1 VSRLSPLR
9 REGASETARARAPS
23 TPSKRASA
31 APRPKLGGAHTSA
44 EASADRAAERAVRAP
59 TRVESATPDPLARA
73 TSPHVARELEA
84 LHGEGA
90 PLPPT
95 TRRFFEARYGTDLA
109 RVRVH
114 DSPRA
119 HALTRELGARA
130 LTIGEQIAFAPG
142 EYAPESP
149 EGRALLAHELAH
161 VVQERGAE
169 EPVVRRAL
177 PTGSAARA
185 AAEGLPKTS
194 GKLEGGTVV
203 FDHVAIPAFK
213 ASAHRA
219 GKYTSRASAR
229 KLRRV
234 APFRRGD
241 PNQIREW
248 ERSVSRR
255 TVEAADEAPSAIT
268 TIRTLLEEKIRQA
281 YALDALPDRG
291 RVVIETP
298 GASGPEHTAGTIASL
313 STRRLRRPMWGDHG
327 AYVAMEVDHVVEL
340 QLGNW
345 GSGRGSDTWANT
357 LENMELLDESA
368 NGPSGGAILREIED
382 RARTHLLA
390 WRAALGEP
398 ATAEHADV
406 RALLDDRHFLFESF
420 VGSPAMGGL
429 VASHQ
434 FWTFDQLSRGE
445 HLAHVRIADESYT
458 GGRGEVRVLLRADD
472 RSIARTFAWSHTD
485 GRSDVPAAEADFD
498 GRFGPFRFVS
508 KQFATDGPVEST
520 TELGTLWMNVLQ
532 ADAKWKPLDE
542 PIAVP
547 VRRVPGA
554 RYAGV
559 IDTATLLTHVPDLE
573 VKGLSAVTVQTS
585 SFDPAVGLIARGV
598 VQPDYAEGDTALVGE
613 GDAGRPT
620 FVIEGARQEVEGT
633 IPTEALDPPG
643 PITVTSSSI
652 AISSDE
658 SGVRVDGSAEI
669 EIRDL
674 AHGSVEASLGASGFL
689 LGGRLEVDTTYFRAA
704 RVALAYD
711 TEAGMSGSAE
721 LELDTSGLPGV
732 ESGTVSVSVANALWT
747 VSGSARFRALGVDA
761 QIGVTWSEAEGL
773 TVAGRIP
780 IPDGRIPGVRGA
792 WIEGRVTRTPEG
804 ELRFGASGHGEP
816 AVAGLTGGVDV
827 SWDQGVFRV
836 DGTVGASHDNL
847 SGSVHLGVTNQAL
860 DEAGEPT
867 GDPTDTLSL
876 FGGGRLDV
884 TFGRYLRGSAEVE
897 ILPNGEMQI
906 RGAIGLADELEL
918 FPRREISRRL
928 FGLDLE
934 IPIAGIVVL
943 GRGFGI
949 FAFIGGGLDA
959 SAGFGPAVLRDTEV
973 SVTLNPARP
982 ADTVVEGHAE
992 LFLPADAGL
1001 RLFVRAGIG
1010 GSLLIAD
1017 VRGGI
1022 EIGGAIGVEAEARA
1036 RLDVRWTPTEGLRI
1050 EALAEALARPVLRL
1064 DVTGF
1069 AEVNVALLGTVWETR
1084 YQIAGFDV
1092 GSDLELGVRYPLVIQ
1107 EGQPIEIRWED
1118 LELIVPDLDLETIF
1132 GQVLARD

>member
-1 VSRLSPLR
+1 MR
-9 REGASETARARAPS
+9 GS
-23 TPSKRASA
+23 TPSGSTRAD
-31 APRPKLGGAHTSA
+31 APPSPAPKLGSAHASA
-44 EASADRAAERAVRAP
+44 EASADRAAERASKAP
-59 TRVESATPDPLARA
+59 TRVEGATDDPLAQA
-73 TSPHVARELEA
+73 TSPNVARELDA

-90 PLPPT
+90 PLPPS
-95 TRRFFEARYGTDLA
+95 TRSFFEARYGTDLS

-119 HALTRELGARA
+119 HGLTRDLGARA
-130 LTIGEQIAFAPG
+130 LTIGEEIAFAAG

-161 VVQERGAE
+161 VVQGRTAD
-169 EPVVRRAL
+169 EPIVRRAL

-185 AAEGLPKTS
+185 VEAGLPKS
-194 GKLEGGTVV
+194 AGKLEGNSVV
-203 FDHVAIPAFK
+203 FDHVGIPAFK

-219 GKYTSRASAR
+219 AKYAERASAR

-234 APFRRGD
+234 GPFRRGNPD
-241 PNQIREW
+241 QIREW
-248 ERSVSRR
+248 ERAVSRR
-255 TVEAADEAPSAIT
+255 VAEAADESPSAIA
-268 TIRTLLEEKIRQA
+268 TIRTLLEEKIRDA
-281 YALDALPDRG
+281 YALDTLPARA
-291 RVVIETP
+291 RFVIETP
-298 GASGPEHTAGTIASL
+298 GANGPDHTRGTIASI
-313 STRRLRRPMWGDHG
+313 STGRLRRPMWGDHG
-327 AYVAMEVDHVVEL
+327 AHVAMEVDHVVEL

-345 GSGRGSDTWANT
+345 GTARGSDTWANT
-357 LENMELLDESA
+357 LENMELLDERA

-390 WRAALGEP
+390 WRTALGQP

-406 RALLDDRHFLFESF
+406 RALLDERHFVFESY

-434 FWTFDQLSRGE
+434 FWTFDQLQRGE

-458 GGRGEVRVLLRADD
+458 GGRGEVRVLLRGDD
-472 RSIARTFAWSHTD
+472 RTIAHTLAWSHTD
-485 GRSDVPAAEADFD
+485 GRTDVPRAEADFN
-498 GRFGPFRFVS
+498 GRFGPFRFVN
-508 KQFATDGPVEST
+508 KQFSTDGPVEST
-520 TELGTLWMNVLQ
+520 PELGTLWMNVLE
-532 ADAKWKPLDE
+532 ADAKWKPLDQ

-547 VRRVPGA
+547 VLRVPGA

-559 IDTATLLTHVPDLE
+559 LDTATLLTHVPDLE
-573 VKGLSAVTVQTS
+573 VKGLSEVTVQSS
-585 SFDPAVGLIARGV
+585 SFDPAIGLIARGV
-598 VQPDYAEGDTALVGE
+598 VEPDYAEGDTALVGE
-613 GDAGRPT
+613 GDAGKPT
-620 FVIEGARQEVEGT
+620 FVIEGARQEVDGT

-643 PITVTSSSI
+643 PITVTGSSI
-652 AISSDE
+652 AISSDD
-658 SGVRVDGSAEI
+658 SGVRVDGSADV

-674 AHGSVEASLGASGFL
+674 ARGTVEASLGASGFSL
-689 LGGRLEVDTTYFRAA
+689 AGRLEVDTTYFRAA

-711 TEAGMSGSAE
+711 TEAGVSGSAE

-732 ESGTVSVSVANALWT
+732 ESGSVSVSVENAQWT
-747 VSGSARFRALGVDA
+747 VSGSAHFRALGIDA

-773 TVAGRIP
+773 TIAGRIP

-816 AVAGLTGGVDV
+816 AIAGLTGGVDV

-836 DGTVGASHDNL
+836 DGTVGASHANL

-860 DEAGEPT
+860 DESGEPL
-867 GDPTDTLSL
+867 GEPTDTLSL

-906 RGAIGLADELEL
+906 RGAVGLADELEL

-1069 AEVNVALLGTVWETR
+1069 AEVNVALLGTVWDTR

-1092 GSDLELGVRYPLVIQ
+1092 GTDLELGVRYPLVIQ

-1118 LELIVPDLDLETIF
+1118 LELIVPDLDLEAIF
-1132 GQVLARD
+1132 GEVLERD